1 MAVSFTRNLFTLIN
15 LKRLANLSTRD
26 MFPGGFFYLAIFG
39 LLCSFGF
46 ILLSESVWDY
56 DFWWHIATGRYIVE
70 NGHIPNVDPFSFTSL
85 LPENSNLYPDRERFI
100 LSQYWLAQIIS
111 YLLYNKFGATGI
123 GVLRTILLLG
133 SLYVMFRALR
143 SRGVFPYINF
153 LALFLA
159 SCNLLRFF
167 GDRPVLYTIS
177 LSVVCFV
184 MVDDY
189 IRKRSRGF
197 YLLPVLL
204 LVWAN
209 LHGGFI
215 MGAAIILVFAV
226 AEAIKMLFKQSG
238 FSTREQVIFFSVI
251 LLSIGAS
258 GINPNGFF
266 GFQIAFSNEFAPFY
280 SGIQEY
286 ESPFYAYKMQ
296 FSPPDYGYLTALF
309 LFPVVLILRNRKF
322 NRTHLILLV
331 CLAAGSISAGRYT
344 VYYGLIASLVL
355 GNELSL
361 WLKDHEDRILIK
373 KAYLNTVFSIV
384 MLASSLFYLSAKANL
399 DAFKM
404 KESSWTVPKVT
415 ADFIQKNHIKGNMF
429 NDMASGG
436 YLDWRLYPEVKTFI
450 DTRAL
455 NYTVIKEYT
464 WIMKVTESVRNAS
477 LAAGKTPLWKRL
489 LENYN
494 INLIVFSPMDVYGN
508 ILPLIFKLLDDDD
521 WVPVSAQVMAV
532 VFVKN
537 TPENSQIIEKFRM
550 TRDQVYNMM
559 ILRTS
564 LPAQRNRQ
572 NPYYLESLGDIFVK
586 MGKREDAIKAYEY
599 SLKRLPDSQRVQA
612 KLDKLLKE
620 KTEVKHE

>member
-1 MAVSFTRNLFTLIN
+1 
-15 LKRLANLSTRD
+15 
-26 MFPGGFFYLAIFG
+26 MFPGGFFYLALICLFF
-39 LLCSFGF
+39 SVGF
-46 ILLSESVWDY
+46 IFLSQTVWDY

-70 NGHIPNVDPFSFTSL
+70 TGHLPQSDPFSFTSI

-111 YLLYNKFGATGI
+111 YLLYNKFGPMGI
-123 GVLRTILLLG
+123 GALRTILLLG

-143 SRGVFPYINF
+143 SRGVYPYINF

-159 SCNLLRFF
+159 SCNLLRFS

-184 MVDDY
+184 MVDEY
-189 IRKRSRGF
+189 IRKRSRAF
-197 YLLPVLL
+197 YILPVLM

-215 MGAAIILVFAV
+215 MGAAIILVFAM
-226 AEAIKMLFKQSG
+226 AEAIKMLFKRSG
-238 FSTREQVIFFSVI
+238 FSTREKVIFFSVI
-251 LLSIGAS
+251 FIALGAS

-296 FSPPDYGYLTALF
+296 FAPLDYAYLTALF
-309 LFPVVLILRNRKF
+309 LFPVVLLLRNKKF
-322 NRTHLILLV
+322 NRTHLILLL
-331 CLAAGSISAGRYT
+331 CLAAGSVSAGRYT

-361 WLKDHEDRILIK
+361 WLKEHEDRILIK
-373 KAYLNTVFSIV
+373 QSHLNAVFSIV
-384 MLASSLFYLSAKANL
+384 MLASSLLFLSAQANR

-404 KESSWTVPKVT
+404 KESAWTVPKAA
-415 ADFIQKNHIKGNMF
+415 ADFIQKNHIKGNML

-436 YLDWRLYPEVKTFI
+436 YLDWRLYPEVKTFV

-455 NYTVIKEYT
+455 NLTVMKEYT
-464 WIMKVTESVRNAS
+464 WMMKAMVSINSES
-477 LAAGKTPLWKRL
+477 LPAGKTPLWKRL
-489 LENYN
+489 LKNYN
-494 INLIVFSPMDVYGN
+494 INLIVFSPVDVYGN
-508 ILPLIFKLLDDDD
+508 ILPLFFMLLEDDS

-537 TPENSQIIEKFRM
+537 SPENSQIIEKFRL
-550 TRDQVYNMM
+550 TKDQVYNMM

-564 LPAQRNRQ
+564 APARLNRQ
-572 NPYYLESLGDIFVK
+572 NPYYLESLGDIFIK
-586 MGKREDAIKAYEY
+586 MGRREDAIKAYEY
-599 SLKRLPDSQRVQA
+599 SLKRLPANPRVQA
-612 KLDKLLKE
+612 KLDKLMKE
-620 KTEVKHE
+620 KTEVKDE